1 MLFFFLFLAWRI
13 LFVVNSILKIKNVC
27 WSLNLAPR
35 LCGICRIQRRFYFF
49 FLDRKHP
56 SWVNLVQK
64 FKVFSLFWIWY
75 LDYFYVKFDSDGHF
89 SVLDFFASF
98 FFKKFI
104 WHFSRVF
111 VIYHAKNIIVRY
123 SFNFWFKKLFLT
135 KLLSRISRQTWTSS
149 FTWNIDLK
157 EEKSCNKIVS
167 ESFKTLFHLAVMSNN
182 ILRSNISSVFQPY
195 WTFQGKKKI
204 REQYRKSDK

>member
-1 MLFFFLFLAWRI
+1 M
-13 LFVVNSILKIKNVC
+13 
-27 WSLNLAPR
+27 
-35 LCGICRIQRRFYFF
+35 
-49 FLDRKHP
+49 
-56 SWVNLVQK
+56 VQK
-64 FKVFSLFWIWY
+64 FKVFSLPWIWY
-75 LDYFYVKFDSDGHF
+75 LDYFEYVKFDSDGHF

-123 SFNFWFKKLFLT
+123 SFRFWFKKLFLT

-157 EEKSCNKIVS
+157 EKKSCNKTVS

-182 ILRSNISSVFQPY
+182 ILTSNISSVFQPC

-204 REQYRKSDK
+204 REQYRKSDKERHRASSWNGYFQGLLPFLLSVNLIKKENMKKCFCGIIYFYSKWA

>member
-1 MLFFFLFLAWRI
+1 M
-13 LFVVNSILKIKNVC
+13 
-27 WSLNLAPR
+27 
-35 LCGICRIQRRFYFF
+35 
-49 FLDRKHP
+49 
-56 SWVNLVQK
+56 
-64 FKVFSLFWIWY
+64 
-75 LDYFYVKFDSDGHF
+75 
-89 SVLDFFASF
+89 DFFASF

-157 EEKSCNKIVS
+157 EEKSCNKTVS

-182 ILRSNISSVFQPY
+182 ILRSNLIELFRAKKRSENNIEKVISRDIELQVEMVIFRYFYPFFYQLIWLKKRIWKNVFVELS
-195 WTFQGKKKI
+195 TFTANEHKHVKYENKKSLTQG
-204 REQYRKSDK
+204 DV